1 MAKSDSIVI
10 FVTSGSYKEALK
22 IGKILVEDELVACA
36 NIIPQ
41 IRSIF
46 HWKGE
51 ICDESEVLL
60 IMKSKATLFE
70 KIVDRVIEL
79 HSYEVPEIISLPIL
93 SGSKDYLNWIAE
105 VTKDEL

>member
-1 MAKSDSIVI
+1 MAKSDYIVI
-10 FVTSGSYKEALK
+10 FVTSDSYEEALK
-22 IGKILVEDELVACA
+22 IGKTLVEDELVACA

-51 ICDESEVLL
+51 VCDESEILL
-60 IMKSKATLFE
+60 IMKSRAVLFE
-70 KIVDRVIEL
+70 KIVDRVITL
-79 HSYEVPEIISLPIL
+79 HSYDVPEIISLSIL

-105 VTKDEL
+105 VTKSEF

>member
-10 FVTSGSYKEALK
+10 FVTSGSSKEALK
-22 IGKILVEDELVACA
+22 IGKTLVEDELVACA

-41 IRSIF
+41 VRSIF

-51 ICDESEVLL
+51 ICDESEILL
-60 IMKSKATLFE
+60 IMKSKAALFE
-70 KIVDRVIEL
+70 KIVERVIEL

-93 SGSKDYLNWIAE
+93 SGSKDYLHWIAE
-105 VTKDEL
+105 VTKGEL